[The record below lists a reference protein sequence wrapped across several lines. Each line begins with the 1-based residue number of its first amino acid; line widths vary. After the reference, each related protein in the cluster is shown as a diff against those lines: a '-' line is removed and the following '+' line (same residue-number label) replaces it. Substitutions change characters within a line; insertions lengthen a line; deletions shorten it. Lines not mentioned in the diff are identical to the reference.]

1 MANVLVVEDDAD
13 IRSLVALRL
22 RSAGHRVITAGDATE
37 ALSMVAER
45 GAPDVAVLDVGLPG
59 TDGFGV
65 LEQLRATPGAAA
77 LPAVFL
83 SARVQDADIER
94 GRAMG
99 AYYLTK
105 PFVASALIN
114 TVARCVPQ
122 ADSW

>member
-13 IRSLVALRL
+13 IRALVAARL
-22 RSAGHRVITAGDATE
+22 RNAGHRVVVAADGADAL
-37 ALSMVAER
+37 AVVAER
-45 GAPDVAVLDVGLPG
+45 GTPDVAVLDVGLPG
-59 TDGFGV
+59 LDGFDL
-65 LEQLRATPGAAA
+65 LEQLRSTPGAAE

-105 PFVASALIN
+105 PFVATALIN
-114 TVARCVPQ
+114 TVAKCLPEP
-122 ADSW
+122 DSW